1 MLPKFY
7 LEWAP
12 ITGTVNYATKGQ
24 TVTSHNPLTTAG
36 ATPHL
41 ITGTPGVGQIRLG
54 K

>member
-7 LEWAP
+7 LEWSP
-12 ITGTVNYATKGQ
+12 VSGTSNYAMKGQ
-24 TVTSHNPLTTAG
+24 TVTPHNHLTTAG

-41 ITGTPGVGQIRLG
+41 IAGTPGVGQIRLG

>member
-7 LEWAP
+7 LEWTP
-12 ITGTVNYATKGQ
+12 VTGNVNYTTKGVAA
-24 TVTSHNPLTTAG
+24 TPHNHLTTAG

-41 ITGTPGVGQIRLG
+41 IAGTPGIGKIRLG